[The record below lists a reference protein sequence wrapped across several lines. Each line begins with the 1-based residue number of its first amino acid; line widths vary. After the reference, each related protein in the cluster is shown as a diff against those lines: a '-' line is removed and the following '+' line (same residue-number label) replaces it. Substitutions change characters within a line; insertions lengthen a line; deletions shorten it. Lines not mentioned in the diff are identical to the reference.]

1 MGGDRVDQGQHRPR
15 PFPPPEFP
23 PRRPARFART
33 PPAVFPVI
41 LGLFGLGLLLRRGL
55 AAAGLPVGLAEV
67 LLGAVSMLWA
77 FAVFAYLA
85 KMARRVSVILD
96 DLRVLPGRAGLAAA
110 SMGAM
115 ALAAVL
121 APYGT
126 GLARGVLVAALAAH
140 LGLMLAVL
148 RVLAGLPRQARE
160 VTPAFHLTFVGFIV
174 GGLAA
179 PAVGWDGVAVAL
191 LWLTVPVAAVIWG
204 ISAVQLVRRIPP
216 APLRPLLAIHL
227 APASLFALVSAGIG
241 MEGAALAF
249 AGLGGVI
256 LLALIGAS
264 RWIGESGFSALWGS
278 FTFPLAAYASALF
291 VVGFPLGGML
301 LLVVALGLVPWIAWR
316 VITLW
321 GSGRLAAVTNAAEA

>member
-126 GLARGVLVAALAAH
+126 GLARAVLVAALAAH

>member
-1 MGGDRVDQGQHRPR
+1 
-15 PFPPPEFP
+15 
-23 PRRPARFART
+23 
-33 PPAVFPVI
+33 
-41 LGLFGLGLLLRRGL
+41 
-55 AAAGLPVGLAEV
+55 
-67 LLGAVSMLWA
+67 
-77 FAVFAYLA
+77 
-85 KMARRVSVILD
+85 VILD

-115 ALAAVL
+115 ALAAVR

-148 RVLAGLPRQARE
+148 RVLAGLPREARE
-160 VTPAFHLTFVGFIV
+160 VTPALHLTFVGFIV

-191 LWLTVPVAAVIWG
+191 LWLPVPVAAVIWG
-204 ISAVQLVRRIPP
+204 ISAAQLVRRIPP

-249 AGLGGVI
+249 AGLGDVI
-256 LLALIGAS
+256 LLALIGGS

>member
-126 GLARGVLVAALAAH
+126 GLARAVLVAALAAH

-204 ISAVQLVRRIPP
+204 ISAAQLVRRIPP

>member
-85 KMARRVSVILD
+85 KMARRVSVIFD
-96 DLRVLPGRAGLAAA
+96 DLCVLPGRAGLAAA

-126 GLARGVLVAALAAH
+126 GLARAVLVAALAAH

-204 ISAVQLVRRIPP
+204 ISAAQLVRRIPP